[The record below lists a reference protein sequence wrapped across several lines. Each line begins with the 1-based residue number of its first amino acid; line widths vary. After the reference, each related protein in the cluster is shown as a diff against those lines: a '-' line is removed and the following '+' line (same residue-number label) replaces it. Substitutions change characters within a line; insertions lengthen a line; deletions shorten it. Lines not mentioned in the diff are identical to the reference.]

1 MRYDYAMFTPA
12 GNREVH
18 KIVETVQDSK
28 LHNEAAWK
36 LAYNELDILSQREGF
51 EEAMDTDVRD
61 HVYFALNCLN
71 IIDELETDF
80 FL

>member
-1 MRYDYAMFTPA
+1 MRYEYAMFTPA

-18 KIVETVQDSK
+18 KIVDAVQRTGLK
-28 LHNEAAWK
+28 NNAAWS

-51 EEAMDTDVRD
+51 TEAMDTEVRD
-61 HVYFALNCLN
+61 HVYSALQQLK
-71 IIDELETDF
+71 IINDRETDF

>member
-61 HVYFALNCLN
+61 HVYFALNRLN

>member
-1 MRYDYAMFTPA
+1 MRYHYAMFTPQ

-18 KIVETVQDSK
+18 KIVETVQASD

-36 LAYNELDILSQREGF
+36 LAYNELDILSQRAGF

-61 HVYFALNCLN
+61 HVYFALNRLN
-71 IIDELETDF
+71 IIDELEVDF